1 MEIRTYSP
9 SKWVGIS
16 YKGQVKGVSSNQ
28 MFMSLF
34 SYISGNNDQNK
45 KIEMTSPVLTQ
56 IQNSNNELVN
66 MNSNVEMSMIF
77 YVPKSDQDNTPNPK
91 GANEFVKNEV
101 EMTVATIRFGGWA
114 SMPKYIAK
122 RDELIKMLG
131 EAAACLAF
139 DVSRAEVAGGFWT
152 PASALGEKLLVR
164 LHSHAGLSF
173 ERQDD

>member
-1 MEIRTYSP
+1 
-9 SKWVGIS
+9 
-16 YKGQVKGVSSNQ
+16 
-28 MFMSLF
+28 
-34 SYISGNNDQNK
+34 
-45 KIEMTSPVLTQ
+45 MTSPVLTQ

-131 EAAACLAF
+131 EAANEY
-139 DVSRAEVAGGFWT
+139 DTVNMITAEYDS
-152 PASALGEKLLVR
+152 PMKLFGRRNEVL
-164 LHSHAGLSF
+164 LKKK
-173 ERQDD
+173 